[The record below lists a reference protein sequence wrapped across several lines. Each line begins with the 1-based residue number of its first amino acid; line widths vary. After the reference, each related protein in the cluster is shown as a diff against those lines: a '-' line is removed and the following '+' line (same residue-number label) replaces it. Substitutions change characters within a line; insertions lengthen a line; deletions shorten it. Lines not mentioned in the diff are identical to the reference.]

1 MNDSD
6 PRAIV
11 DAILQRVLSR
21 FAYRQMFLFG
31 PTGDPFWAARL
42 PITEKELALLDAGTK
57 LLASAEPERARPFV
71 AHDMRRALL
80 VAALDADEDLYA
92 VVLQDLSRG
101 SPVETRVANLRSEM
115 QGDLP
120 ALRAAIGRMTAVA

>member
-31 PTGDPFWAARL
+31 PKGDPFWAARL

-57 LLASAEPERARPFV
+57 LLASSEVDHARPFV

-80 VAALDADEDLYA
+80 VAALDDAEDLYA

-101 SPVETRVANLRSEM
+101 SPVETRVAHLRAEM
-115 QGDLP
+115 LGDLP
-120 ALRAAIGRMTAVA
+120 TLRAAIGKMTEVS

>member
-1 MNDSD
+1 
-6 PRAIV
+6 
-11 DAILQRVLSR
+11 
-21 FAYRQMFLFG
+21 
-31 PTGDPFWAARL
+31 
-42 PITEKELALLDAGTK
+42 
-57 LLASAEPERARPFV
+57 
-71 AHDMRRALL
+71 MRRALL

-101 SPVETRVANLRSEM
+101 SPVDTRVANLRSEM